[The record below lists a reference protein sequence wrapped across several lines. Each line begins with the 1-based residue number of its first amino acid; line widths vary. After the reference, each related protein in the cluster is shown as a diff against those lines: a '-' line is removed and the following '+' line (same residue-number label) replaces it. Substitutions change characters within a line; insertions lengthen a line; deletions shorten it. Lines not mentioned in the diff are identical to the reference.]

1 MQKPHK
7 AGSFYYNYEGFHSVV
22 LMVVADAG
30 YKFLYVDVG
39 TEGGASDE
47 GTWRNCTLR
56 DAGAVE
62 ENRVGLIG
70 LEHAGMGGT
79 VVNFHGTH

>member
-1 MQKPHK
+1 M
-7 AGSFYYNYEGFHSVV
+7 A
-22 LMVVADAG
+22 VADAG

-47 GTWRNCTLR
+47 GTWKNCTLR